1 MTFGAFLKEA
11 RIKAGFKTQKEAAD
25 KLTALG
31 RKTSQGLLAQYEAGK
46 IKDPDPSILRLLAQT
61 YGRDYME
68 VVFHL
73 VREKYGP
80 EGGWSEPGIAH
91 ERLKLWEA
99 AVECSGP
106 VDGVDGLDAYQLQA
120 KAALARETILNVK
133 GLAEWERNI
142 PQLEILWIVATDSL
156 NDKSSQIL
164 EAVVHN
170 MRRGVQ
176 MIYFLRSEDIEEGGR
191 FWELILKLDQMN
203 LSPQCGKPLTPPLAV
218 PLDRDQL
225 KWLSTDII
233 IANPH
238 WREHSAG
245 FRYIRRA
252 RAGAYA
258 IRMWSRELNATIGHL
273 RRYAPVAFKNHPLY
287 QRNEILQIILRE
299 KTETEYVN

>member
-1 MTFGAFLKEA
+1 MTFGTYLREA
-11 RIKAGFKTQKEAAD
+11 RLKAGIKTQKEAASR
-25 KLTALG
+25 LTALG

-46 IKDPDPSILRLLAQT
+46 IKNPDPSVLRFLAEI
-61 YGRDYME
+61 YGQDYME

-73 VREKYGP
+73 IRDKYGP
-80 EGGWSEPGIAH
+80 EGGWAEPGIAH

-99 AVECSGP
+99 SVQPIEP
-106 VDGVDGLDAYQLQA
+106 IDGVDGLEVYQLKA
-120 KAALARETILNVK
+120 KAALVRETILNVK

-156 NDKSSQIL
+156 NDKGSQIL
-164 EAVVHN
+164 ESVVHN

-176 MIYFLRSEDIEEGGR
+176 MIYFLREEDIKEGGR
-191 FWELILKLDQMN
+191 FWELQLMLEHMKLRPDD
-203 LSPQCGKPLTPPLAV
+203 GKPLNPPLAV

-238 WREHSAG
+238 WRDHAAG

-252 RAGAYA
+252 RVGAYA
-258 IRMWSRELNATIGHL
+258 IRMRNRELNITIGHL
-273 RRYAPVAFKNHPLY
+273 RRCAPVAFKNHPIN
-287 QRNEILQIILRE
+287 QSNDALQIILYE
-299 KTETEYVN
+299 KMEEYIN